1 MEQAIKDRAQKLKD
15 TLNEY
20 ARLYYVYDNPAVSD
34 YDYDMMMNELK
45 KLENEYPELIT
56 PDSPT
61 QRVGG
66 EALNLFE
73 KVTHT
78 VQMGSLQDVFS
89 LEEIR
94 EFDERVQKTI
104 SSPEYVVEAKIDGLS
119 VSLEYTDGIFTR
131 GSTRGDGFVGED
143 VTQNLKTIGS
153 IPLKLSQPVPFLEVR
168 GEVYM
173 PRKTFLELVE
183 QQELNEEVPFKNPR
197 NAAAG
202 SLRQKD
208 PKVAAK
214 RKLDIFVFNIQQIE
228 GKTLETHSESL
239 DFLKELGF
247 KVSPWYHTFSKI
259 EDVLDDI
266 EKIGEARGSFS
277 FDTDGAVVK
286 VNSLQDR
293 ELLGATAK
301 YPKWAVAFKY
311 PPEEKETT
319 LQEIEISVGRTG
331 VLTPTAI
338 FEPILLAGTS
348 VSRAVLHNQD
358 YITEKDI
365 RLGDQIIVRKAGE
378 IIPEVVRSVSHQA
391 DSMPYFIPDVCPSCG
406 EQAVRLEDEAA
417 LRCVNPFCPATMLK
431 NLIHFASRD
440 AMNIDG
446 LGPAILKMLVEK
458 DFVHDEADLYFLNRE
473 DLIDLERM
481 GEKSVDNLFQAIE
494 NSKNNDLSLL
504 IFALGIRNVG
514 KKGAELLCEAY
525 PTIDRIMEAS
535 CEEITEIDGIGQ
547 VMAENIT
554 EYFSRER
561 SKELIARLREAGV
574 NMTHESKIS
583 GNLLS
588 NLTFVITGTLNG
600 FTRNE
605 AKDIIEK
612 NGGKVSGSVSKKTSY
627 LLAGEA
633 GGSKLKKAENLGVPI
648 LSETDFLK
656 MINQT
661 EGENHD

>member
-173 PRKTFLELVE
+173 PRKSFLELVE

-301 YPKWAVAFKY
+301 YPKWAAAFKY

-365 RLGDQIIVRKAGE
+365 RLGDRIIVRKAGE

-391 DSMPYFIPDVCPSCG
+391 NSMPYFIPDVCPSGG
-406 EQAVRLEDEAA
+406 EQAVKLEDEAA

-612 NGGKVSGSVSKKTSY
+612 NGGKVSGSVSKKTNY

-633 GGSKLKKAENLGVPI
+633 GGSKLKKAEDLGVPI

>member
-633 GGSKLKKAENLGVPI
+633 GGSKLKKAKDLGVPI

>member
-301 YPKWAVAFKY
+301 YPKWAAAFKY

-365 RLGDQIIVRKAGE
+365 RLGDRIIVRKAGE

-514 KKGAELLCEAY
+514 KKGAELLCESY

-583 GNLLS
+583 RNLLS

-612 NGGKVSGSVSKKTSY
+612 NGGKVSGSVSKKTNY

>member
-173 PRKTFLELVE
+173 PRKSFLELVE

-301 YPKWAVAFKY
+301 YPKWAAAFKY

-319 LQEIEISVGRTG
+319 LQEIEISVGRAG

-365 RLGDQIIVRKAGE
+365 RLGDRIIVRKAGE

-391 DSMPYFIPDVCPSCG
+391 NSMPYFIPDVCPSCG
-406 EQAVRLEDEAA
+406 EQAVKLEDEAA

-612 NGGKVSGSVSKKTSY
+612 NGGKVSGSVSKKTNY

-633 GGSKLKKAENLGVPI
+633 GGSKLKKAEDLGVPI

>member
-301 YPKWAVAFKY
+301 YPKWAAAFKY

-633 GGSKLKKAENLGVPI
+633 GGSKLKKAKDLGVPI

>member
-1 MEQAIKDRAQKLKD
+1 MKD

-45 KLENEYPELIT
+45 RLENEYPELIT

-61 QRVGG
+61 KRVGG

-612 NGGKVSGSVSKKTSY
+612 NGGKVSGSVSKKTNY

-633 GGSKLKKAENLGVPI
+633 GGSKLKKAEDLGVPI

>member
-633 GGSKLKKAENLGVPI
+633 GGSKLKKAEDLGVPI

>member
-173 PRKTFLELVE
+173 PRKSFLELVE

-277 FDTDGAVVK
+277 FT
-286 VNSLQDR
+286 SR
-293 ELLGATAK
+293 
-301 YPKWAVAFKY
+301 
-311 PPEEKETT
+311 
-319 LQEIEISVGRTG
+319 IE
-331 VLTPTAI
+331 
-338 FEPILLAGTS
+338 
-348 VSRAVLHNQD
+348 
-358 YITEKDI
+358 
-365 RLGDQIIVRKAGE
+365 
-378 IIPEVVRSVSHQA
+378 
-391 DSMPYFIPDVCPSCG
+391 
-406 EQAVRLEDEAA
+406 
-417 LRCVNPFCPATMLK
+417 
-431 NLIHFASRD
+431 
-440 AMNIDG
+440 
-446 LGPAILKMLVEK
+446 
-458 DFVHDEADLYFLNRE
+458 
-473 DLIDLERM
+473 
-481 GEKSVDNLFQAIE
+481 
-494 NSKNNDLSLL
+494 
-504 IFALGIRNVG
+504 RN
-514 KKGAELLCEAY
+514 
-525 PTIDRIMEAS
+525 
-535 CEEITEIDGIGQ
+535 
-547 VMAENIT
+547 
-554 EYFSRER
+554 
-561 SKELIARLREAGV
+561 
-574 NMTHESKIS
+574 
-583 GNLLS
+583 
-588 NLTFVITGTLNG
+588 
-600 FTRNE
+600 
-605 AKDIIEK
+605 
-612 NGGKVSGSVSKKTSY
+612 
-627 LLAGEA
+627 
-633 GGSKLKKAENLGVPI
+633 
-648 LSETDFLK
+648 
-656 MINQT
+656 
-661 EGENHD
+661 

>member
-173 PRKTFLELVE
+173 PRKSFLELVE

-301 YPKWAVAFKY
+301 YPKWAAAFKY

-365 RLGDQIIVRKAGE
+365 RLGDRIIVRKAGE

-391 DSMPYFIPDVCPSCG
+391 NSMPYFIPDVCPSCG
-406 EQAVRLEDEAA
+406 EQVVKLEDEAA

-612 NGGKVSGSVSKKTSY
+612 NGGKVSGSVSKKTNY

-633 GGSKLKKAENLGVPI
+633 GGSKLKKAEDLGVPI

>member
-45 KLENEYPELIT
+45 RLENEYPELIT

-612 NGGKVSGSVSKKTSY
+612 NGGKVSGSVSKKTNY

-633 GGSKLKKAENLGVPI
+633 GGSKLKKAEDLGVPI

>member
-173 PRKTFLELVE
+173 PRKSFLELVE

-301 YPKWAVAFKY
+301 YPKWAAAFKY

-365 RLGDQIIVRKAGE
+365 RLGDRIIVRKAGE

-391 DSMPYFIPDVCPSCG
+391 NSMPYFIPDVCPSCG
-406 EQAVRLEDEAA
+406 EQAVKLEDEAA

-612 NGGKVSGSVSKKTSY
+612 NGGKVSGSVSKKTNY

-633 GGSKLKKAENLGVPI
+633 GGSKLKKAEDLGVPI

>member
-45 KLENEYPELIT
+45 RLENEYPELIT

-247 KVSPWYHTFSKI
+247 KVSPWYHTFFKI

-612 NGGKVSGSVSKKTSY
+612 NGGKVSGSVSKKTNY

-633 GGSKLKKAENLGVPI
+633 GGSKLKKAEDLGVPI